1 MKNSPRRLCGAVLCA
16 LLLGSGL
23 CLPVQAEAAS
33 STVLTVYDKQG
44 DVTEK
49 ELLTFLDLLPQFR
62 RWAHAS
68 QEEAHPVLRRG
79 KADFLYSDRAAQWVT
94 DHGWDPRRFFC
105 VMGRMAAALVLVEE
119 GGNEMARPK
128 DMPPVSKAELEL
140 ARKHLGSILKASL
153 DTSSDPR

>member
-1 MKNSPRRLCGAVLCA
+1 MKNYSRRLCGAVLCV
-16 LLLGSGL
+16 LLLGGGL
-23 CLPVQAEAAS
+23 FLPVPAVAAS
-33 STVLTVYDKQG
+33 ADVLSVYDGQG

-49 ELLTFLDLLPQFR
+49 ELLRFLDLLPQFR
-62 RWAHAS
+62 RWARAG
-68 QEEAHPVLRRG
+68 QEEAHPVLRRN

-94 DHGWDPRRFFC
+94 EKGWDPRRFFC

-119 GGNEMARPK
+119 GGNELARPK

-153 DTSSDPR
+153 DTSEPR